1 MNITSKPDNAHP
13 SGQPFICSRCGY
25 QTALRGLIKKHL
37 ERKTPCEPRL
47 RNISPEEILLENPH
61 FLSKVSSTKKKY
73 ACPDCDA
80 TFTRSTALSRHCNHT
95 CKMRSA
101 NRVTE
106 LERQTETLAR
116 ETEVLKHQV
125 QVLLEEKTAGSGGGG
140 TTQVTTNSH
149 NTNCNNTNTVIQIC
163 AFGNENV
170 AHLLED
176 KNFMERCLRRREL
189 GVVDYLKRLHFD
201 PDYPQNNNL
210 KVTNYKMPY
219 VDQFDGTRWI
229 KTEKD
234 EILNDM
240 LDGSCNSM
248 DEHYHEYKDEMATRV
263 TENMMRMITDFI
275 DHLKDPE
282 NNPQMYQD
290 LKKKIYLMMV
300 NESRAS

>member
-1 MNITSKPDNAHP
+1 MTTENNTPP
-13 SGQPFICSRCGY
+13 LPFICSRCGY

-37 ERKTPCEPRL
+37 ERKTLCEPRL
-47 RNISPEEILLENPH
+47 RNISPEEVLLENPH
-61 FLSKVSSTKKKY
+61 FLSKTSLATKKKY
-73 ACPDCDA
+73 ACPDCQA
-80 TFTRSTALSRHCNHT
+80 TFTRASALSRHCTNT
-95 CKMRSA
+95 CKLRSA

-106 LERQTETLAR
+106 LERQTETLVR

-125 QVLLEEKTAGSGGGG
+125 QVLLEDKAGGAAGGG

-149 NTNCNNTNTVIQIC
+149 NTNCNNNTVIQIC

-176 KNFMERCLRRREL
+176 KTFMERCLRRREL

-201 PDYPQNNNL
+201 PDYPQNNNIR
-210 KVTNYKMPY
+210 VTNYKMPY

-229 KTEKD
+229 KSEKD
-234 EILNDM
+234 TILNDM

-248 DEHYHEYKDEMATRV
+248 DEHYHEYKDEMATRI

-300 NESRAS
+300 NESRSS